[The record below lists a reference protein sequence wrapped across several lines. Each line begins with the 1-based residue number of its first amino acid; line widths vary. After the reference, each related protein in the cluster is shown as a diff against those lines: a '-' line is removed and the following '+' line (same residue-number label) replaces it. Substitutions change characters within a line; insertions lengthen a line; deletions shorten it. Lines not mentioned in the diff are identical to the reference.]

1 MHLPLIVT
9 LVITLELD
17 QVFQSVVT
25 HAAVQDSL
33 DLILFLTV
41 DESCGW
47 GWRRS
52 SAKDR
57 IRRCRGQFDH
67 GEDRVKAVE
76 MVREFKAVCAMA
88 NTSFNNKGA

>member
-9 LVITLELD
+9 LVITLELE

-47 GWRRS
+47 GWHRS
-52 SAKDR
+52 LARDG
-57 IRRCRGQFDH
+57 IRKRGGQLDH
-67 GEDRVKAVE
+67 GEDGVKAVE
-76 MVREFKAVCAMA
+76 VGREFKAVSD
-88 NTSFNNKGA
+88 TSFNDKGA

>member
-9 LVITLELD
+9 LIITLELD
-17 QVFQSVVT
+17 QVLQSVVT

-47 GWRRS
+47 GWCRL
-52 SAKDR
+52 SAKDG
-57 IRRCRGQFDH
+57 IRRRWRQLDH
-67 GEDRVKAVE
+67 GEDGVKVAEVGGQ
-76 MVREFKAVCAMA
+76 
-88 NTSFNNKGA
+88 S

>member
-1 MHLPLIVT
+1 MHLPLLVT
-9 LVITLELD
+9 LVITLELE
-17 QVFQSVVT
+17 QVFQSVVM

-52 SAKDR
+52 SAKDG
-57 IRRCRGQFDH
+57 IRRRWRQLDD
-67 GEDRVKAVE
+67 GEDGVE
-76 MVREFKAVCAMA
+76 AAEV
-88 NTSFNNKGA
+88 GAKLVGILQDET